1 MRSVDARDREDDVA
15 GLTARF
21 PSDWRCTITVRR
33 GGGRNA
39 DGDPVPGSEHT
50 IPDCLVG
57 SRSTKEPVDR
67 SDLTESTAVAFAP
80 PRADVVSTDTITV
93 PAGHFMAGEYVV
105 DGDPGFWPLGTEIPL
120 RRA

>member
-21 PSDWRCTITVRR
+21 PSDWRCTITVQR
-33 GGGRNA
+33 GGGRDR
-39 DGDPVPGSEHT
+39 DGDPVAATEHT

-57 SRSTKEPVDR
+57 ARATKDPVDR
-67 SDLTESTAVAFAP
+67 SDLTDSTAVAYAP
-80 PRADVVSTDTITV
+80 VRADVVSTDVVVV
-93 PAGHFMAGEYVV
+93 PEGHFMAGVYHV